1 MIQVLAATYFEFFS
15 GDFLAFGIL
24 AAIVW
29 AFQKK
34 KDEEFF
40 NK

>member
-1 MIQVLAATYFEFFS
+1 MLVLAASYFEFFT
-15 GDFLAFGIL
+15 GDFLAFGII

-29 AFQKK
+29 GIQKN

>member
-1 MIQVLAATYFEFFS
+1 MLVLASSYFEFFT
-15 GDFLAFGIL
+15 GDFLVFGII

-29 AFQKK
+29 GIQKN
-34 KDEEFF
+34 KDEEFY

>member
-29 AFQKK
+29 GFQKK
-34 KDEEFF
+34 KDEDFF